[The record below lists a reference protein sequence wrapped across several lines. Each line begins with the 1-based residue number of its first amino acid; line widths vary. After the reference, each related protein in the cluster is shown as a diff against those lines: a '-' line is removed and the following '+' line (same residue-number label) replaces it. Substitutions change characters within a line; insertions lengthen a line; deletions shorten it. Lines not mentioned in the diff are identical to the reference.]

1 MSILMEAL
9 RLHKPLPATWPQVPL
24 RSESQRGTKRL
35 QWPAG
40 LPGYG
45 DAATWPPFDGH
56 PNDPRG
62 GDDPVH
68 ALTIEALEDVISALR
83 RARDDVRRAD
93 DWTETAAALVRDAI
107 EALTALEVES

>member
-1 MSILMEAL
+1 MSVMLEAL
-9 RLHKPLPATWPQVPL
+9 RLRQPLPTWPQVKPL
-24 RSESQRGTKRL
+24 AGSRRGAPRL

-45 DAATWPPFDGH
+45 DEATWPPCEGH

-68 ALTIEALEDVISALR
+68 ALTIEALEDVISTLS

-93 DWTETAAALVRDAI
+93 HWTETAAALVRDAI
-107 EALTALEVES
+107 EGLLALEVES

>member
-1 MSILMEAL
+1 MSALLEAL
-9 RLHKPLPATWPQVPL
+9 RMRQPLPTWPQVKPQAGS
-24 RSESQRGTKRL
+24 RRGTQRL

-45 DAATWPPFDGH
+45 DGATWPPCDGH

-62 GDDPVH
+62 GDDHVH
-68 ALTIEALEDVISALR
+68 ALTVEAIEDVISTLR

-93 DWTETAAALVRDAI
+93 DWTDTAAALVRDAI
-107 EALTALEVES
+107 EALLALEVES

>member
-1 MSILMEAL
+1 MSVMLEAL
-9 RLHKPLPATWPQVPL
+9 RLRQPLPTWPQVPL
-24 RSESQRGTKRL
+24 QSGSRRGTPRL

-40 LPGYG
+40 LHGVG
-45 DAATWPPFDGH
+45 DEATWPAYEGH

-68 ALTIEALEDVISALR
+68 AGTIAALEDVISTLS

-107 EALTALEVES
+107 EGLLALEVES